1 MVRKGGSSFGIVG
14 LKLEY
19 HTTGLGKKGPRS
31 SCTCSRKTKD
41 PHDVVEAVLSSAALG
56 VP

>member
-19 HTTGLGKKGPRS
+19 HTTGLRKKQPKS

-56 VP
+56 VS